1 MVMCLTEVHSNP
13 GASEGRDSS
22 LLIFREV
29 SLISIKNGFPGGI
42 LLEFLLPVMRSDP
55 IE

>member
-29 SLISIKNGFPGGI
+29 SLISIKNGFPGI